1 MCAYRPPIDKQYHR
15 SDVLDFSKL
24 QQADAE
30 SKARSEPINIRDLAK
45 GIARGCSTPHFRRAS
60 ADKLNDV
67 DKLFPDGEPRRNR
80 TGPNVEVILDI
91 ESNVPDIVWSD
102 KVYLTRVIMNLIK

>member
-1 MCAYRPPIDKQYHR
+1 MSS

-24 QQADAE
+24 QQPDAE

-45 GIARGCSTPHFRRAS
+45 GIAKGCSTPHFRRAS
-60 ADKLNDV
+60 ADKLLDM
-67 DKLFPDGEPRRNR
+67 DKTSPSGIIESGSGRSAGSPPL
-80 TGPNVEVILDI
+80 VEVILDI
-91 ESNVPDIVWSD
+91 ESDVPDIVWGD

>member
-1 MCAYRPPIDKQYHR
+1 
-15 SDVLDFSKL
+15 LDFSKL

-67 DKLFPDGEPRRNR
+67 DKLFPDGEPRRNQ